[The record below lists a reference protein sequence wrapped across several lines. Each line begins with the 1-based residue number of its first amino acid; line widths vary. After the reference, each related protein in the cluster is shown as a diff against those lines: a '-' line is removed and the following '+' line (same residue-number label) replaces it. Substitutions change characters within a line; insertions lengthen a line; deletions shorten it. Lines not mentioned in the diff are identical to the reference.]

1 MTEQKTHVTLHSMPA
16 LYRQYRPTTFAEI
29 IGQEHIISILQQE
42 ILKNK
47 VAHAYLFQGP
57 RGTGKT
63 TTARVFAKRLN
74 CKHAEGIESCGTCAS
89 CTALEENRALDVIEI
104 DAASNR
110 GIDDIRTLRD
120 TANLAPTLGKYK
132 LYIIDE
138 VHMLSGPA
146 FAALLKTLEEPPKH
160 VIFILATTELHKV
173 PATIA
178 SRCQLFRFKRATE
191 AEMRSRITHLL
202 TQEKRKAED
211 TLISFII
218 GRSDGCYRDA
228 ESLLGQLLSQ
238 SEGTLT
244 VEAASNLLG
253 VPSPELVQ
261 DFLSALVDSDTA
273 RSVSLA
279 TQAYSDGFDPEQF
292 LHEAIRQ
299 ARDGIIQSIT
309 GNNPPAFATGPNAI
323 QRLTAIMRAF
333 LVATQD
339 LAFVPEPMIAIE
351 LAILTATLSP
361 VTVTPRVITPQQKTP
376 ITIATVPTPAPQ
388 PLPTGRQANPLPVR
402 RLAEE
407 RVSTDERLTKL
418 RSSWEAVVQQVRVA
432 NPVASTFLRATS
444 PRDMNGNVMTLRM
457 QFPLHKTFFDK
468 PENKKIVQ
476 DAIKAVADE
485 DVTIMC
491 LLESA
496 APQTGEDLIKNV
508 QEVFGVRVG

>member
-1 MTEQKTHVTLHSMPA
+1 MPA

-29 IGQEHIISILQQE
+29 IGQEHITSILQQQ
-42 ILKNK
+42 ILKGK
-47 VAHAYLFQGP
+47 TAHAYLFQGP

-74 CKHAEGIESCGTCAS
+74 CKDATDAESCGTCVS
-89 CTALEENRALDVIEI
+89 CMALAENRALDVIEI

-110 GIDDIRTLRD
+110 GIDDIRALRE
-120 TANLAPTLGKYK
+120 TANLAPTLGKHK

-146 FAALLKTLEEPPKH
+146 FAALLKTLEEPPAH
-160 VIFILATTELHKV
+160 VVFILATTELHKV

-191 AEMRSRITHLL
+191 EEMRSRITHLL
-202 TQEKRKAED
+202 TEEKREAD
-211 TLISFII
+211 DALILFII
-218 GRSDGCYRDA
+218 SRSDGCYRDA

-244 VEAASNLLG
+244 VESASSLLG
-253 VPSPELVQ
+253 VPSPMLIQ
-261 DFLSALVDSDTA
+261 DFLSALVASDTA
-273 RSVSLA
+273 KAVEITTS
-279 TQAYSDGFDPEQF
+279 AYADGFDPEQF

-309 GNNPPAFATGPNAI
+309 DNNPPAFATGPNAI

-339 LAFVPEPMIAIE
+339 LAFVPEPIVAIE

-361 VTVTPRVITPQQKTP
+361 ATPVPRSTTPQQKIPVSVAKPSVTSTP
-376 ITIATVPTPAPQ
+376 VAV
-388 PLPTGRQANPLPVR
+388 
-402 RLAEE
+402 
-407 RVSTDERLTKL
+407 VSTAPIQQGQPSQIKPAGEPSERLTKI
-418 RSSWEAVVQQVRVA
+418 RSSWEAIVQHVRTA

-444 PRDMNGNVMTLRM
+444 PRDMNGNALTLRM

-476 DAIKAVADE
+476 DAIKAVANE

-491 LLESA
+491 ILESA